1 MDHTRGHY
9 TRIARLSLRH
19 ASLLCVPSKRHPE
32 RGDATIDVGIRRTY
46 SKLMVLSIALPLFC
60 PILCQS
66 EGARPLCLSWPK
78 PVLAS
83 WRSHHSSDGSLVL
96 ARVFTRPSLRR
107 LHSDQQAAGG
117 QRPPLK
123 VPRPGPCSGGYARVH
138 SSEAWPEP
146 VLVGW
151 HSHHFSSPGITTPFQ
166 FVVPHEAGEGTR
178 TLEEAEVSR
187 C

>member
-1 MDHTRGHY
+1 MQPAAAGRGADLTQHVEVWRGGLRVLVRATSTRSGTHNNVVGSHAWPLHPDRPVEP
-9 TRIARLSLRH
+9 TPRPKLAVRSFETLTLARRRAARRRNQVRPIRI
-19 ASLLCVPSKRHPE
+19 
-32 RGDATIDVGIRRTY
+32 I
-46 SKLMVLSIALPLFC
+46 VLSVALPLFC

-107 LHSDQQAAGG
+107 LHSGQQAVGG

-138 SSEAWPEP
+138 SM
-146 VLVGW
+146 
-151 HSHHFSSPGITTPFQ
+151 Q
-166 FVVPHEAGEGTR
+166 
-178 TLEEAEVSR
+178 
-187 C
+187 